1 MSIHFSQQ
9 DWQRVIASHAA
20 WWNGT
25 LNRPLISCVV
35 DNHFDPERPIP
46 GVNRLSQANCHNFSV
61 SPDDIIDA
69 EDYVLS
75 QMEFLGDS
83 FPMMNLST
91 FGPGVV
97 AAFCGARLDNSSGG
111 VWFFP
116 NEPRAVEDISIRYN
130 PENQW
135 VRRIKD
141 ICQAA
146 GRRWQG
152 NVLVG
157 MPDLGGFLDIVAT
170 FVGSEELLYAL
181 IDEPEQVRRLC
192 AEAYA
197 SWMDAYRDLS
207 ALLSEFN
214 PAHSDWDGL
223 LSVTPSYIIQSDFSY
238 MISPDMFE
246 EFALPELKRACE
258 DLETVIYHMDGVGQ
272 IGHLEHLLSIS
283 SLKAIQWVPGDG
295 QPKGRCWLEIYR
307 QIIRS
312 GKGAEF
318 AGSPEEFLDILP
330 EFPRGLHY
338 KARFSNH
345 DDALRFLDA
354 ANVPV

>member
-1 MSIHFSQQ
+1 MGIHFCQK
-9 DWQRVIASHAA
+9 DWERVIASHTA

-25 LNRPLISCVV
+25 LDRPLISCVV
-35 DNHFDPERPIP
+35 NNRFEPDRSAPSH
-46 GVNRLSQANCHNFSV
+46 GRLSQANCHDFSV
-61 SPDDIIDA
+61 SPDDVVEA
-69 EDYVLS
+69 EDYALS
-75 QMEFLGDS
+75 QLEFLGDS
-83 FPMMNLST
+83 FPMMNLNS

-97 AAFCGARLDNSSGG
+97 AAFCGAKLDNSSGG

-116 NEPRAVEDISIRYN
+116 DKVRPAGEISIHYN

-141 ICQAA
+141 IFRAA
-146 GRRWQG
+146 ERRWQG

-192 AEAYA
+192 TEAYA
-197 SWMDAYRDLS
+197 AWMDAYRDLS
-207 ALLSEFN
+207 SLLSEFN
-214 PAHSDWDGL
+214 PAHSDWNSL
-223 LSVTPSYIIQSDFSY
+223 LSVSPSYIIQSDFSY

-258 DLETVIYHMDGVGQ
+258 DLDTVIYHMDGVGQ
-272 IGHLEHLLSIS
+272 IRHLDHLLSIP

-295 QPKGRCWLEIYR
+295 QPKGRCWLDIYR
-307 QIIRS
+307 QILRS
-312 GKGAEF
+312 GRGVQF
-318 AGSPEEFLDILP
+318 SGSREEFLDILP
-330 EFPRGLHY
+330 EFSRAPY
-338 KARFSNH
+338 YQTWFDNH
-345 DDALRFLDA
+345 DDAVRFLKA
-354 ANVPV
+354 AHVPV